1 MATAGQAVLH
11 RRSRIRVPRVA
22 AAFAFAG
29 GISLGLVAGRG
40 LSGGVPASAG
50 PGTVAVVAQQPA
62 AVAGLATYRTTEA
75 SLRAAV
81 ARNDMAAAAHLR
93 AQLGK
98 LMTPAVASALA
109 HERVDLQLSL
119 ASATAWHDPRMA
131 AEFRSRL
138 TAQGR

>member
-1 MATAGQAVLH
+1 L
-11 RRSRIRVPRVA
+11 
-22 AAFAFAG
+22 AFAG

-50 PGTVAVVAQQPA
+50 PGTVAVVVQQPA

-75 SLRAAV
+75 SLRAAL
-81 ARNDMAAAAHLR
+81 ARNDTASAAHFR
-93 AQLGK
+93 AQLDAIR
-98 LMTPAVASALA
+98 TPAIASALA
-109 HERVDLQLSL
+109 HERVDLQLGL

-138 TAQGR
+138 TRQGR